1 MNIDAG
7 GEGMVPRKTRTL
19 VFAHGSGDSARV
31 WDALMACLPEFDG
44 VALDLPGHG
53 ALVERPG
60 PADMGVDDYAAAVH
74 AELARRD
81 LAGVCL
87 IGHSLGSAIALRM
100 ALEYPSRVGRLVLIG
115 AGARLRVLPA
125 LLEEAKVAPTRAKE
139 TLTRLAFAPANEQ
152 RAPAHIEAMGPLAP
166 GMLSRDLSACDHFDM
181 MEDLGRV
188 AQETLV
194 IVGEEDRLTPPK
206 FAAYLRDHLANARL
220 VTVSGAGHY
229 VALEAPE
236 RVAGAIRGWLE
247 ETA

>member
-1 MNIDAG
+1 MTTVGD
-7 GEGMVPRKTRTL
+7 GESATPRKTPAL
-19 VFAHGSGDSARV
+19 VFVHGSGDSAHV
-31 WDALMACLPEFDG
+31 WDALVARLPEYPC

-60 PADMGVDDYAAAVH
+60 PADMGVDDYAAAIH

-81 LAGVCL
+81 LSGVCL
-87 IGHSLGSAIALRM
+87 VGHSLGSAIALRM
-100 ALEYPSRVGRLVLIG
+100 ALDYPSRVWRLVLIG
-115 AGARLRVLPA
+115 GGARLRVLPA
-125 LLEEAKVAPTRAKE
+125 LLEEAKGSPATAKE
-139 TLTRLAFAPANEQ
+139 TLTRMGFAPANEG
-152 RAPAHIEAMGPLAP
+152 RAPAHIEVMGPLAP
-166 GMLSRDLSACDHFDM
+166 GMLYRDLSACNAFDM

-206 FAAYLRDHLANARL
+206 YAVYLRDHLASARL
-220 VTVSGAGHY
+220 VTVPEAGHY

-247 ETA
+247 ETT